1 MNTIA
6 LLTFLALT
14 GVVALL
20 SWLMTRKEQLNTLS
34 GLFFANRK
42 LGFISVGSGLLF
54 ANINTALFVGENEL
68 TYTNNMSVMAWG
80 VTSVIAMLLVS
91 EFIMPIYL
99 RYGIATTPDYLEA
112 RYDKSTKL
120 IVSLIFLVNY
130 IVNLLPAVL
139 YSGAVA
145 FNGLFRFS
153 EIYKIDYWTTIWIL
167 IWLMGITGALY
178 TLLGGLKAITVSDAL
193 LGFGMFTGGLLLP
206 LFALNYLGAGSLEA
220 GLHKVLSSKTEHL
233 NSIGAPGDAIPFS
246 TLFTGMLLVNL
257 YYWGTEQYIVQQ
269 VLGSRDLE
277 TCQKGIALAGLGKII
292 CPLLI
297 NIPGVIAVHMYSSLP
312 NTAEVFPQLV
322 SDVSPPVYSGFVAAL
337 LFGAA
342 LTTFNAGLNSSSTL
356 FVLNVYKP
364 WSVKKNLTIPE
375 SGYVRVAK
383 RFEIIICLIAMLI
396 APFIIFASN
405 GFYTYVQTV
414 GGLFSVPIF
423 TILLVGFLTKRVPPV
438 AAKTGLCFF
447 IVCYGITQLFID
459 VHIHFLHVLAIL
471 FILTTALMLLIGKYK
486 PLAIPYKPQKAGPVD
501 VSPWKRRHWFSLVL
515 LLMVILLY
523 LIFSPLG
530 LVK

>member
-1 MNTIA
+1 M
-6 LLTFLALT
+6 
-14 GVVALL
+14 
-20 SWLMTRKEQLNTLS
+20 
-34 GLFFANRK
+34 
-42 LGFISVGSGLLF
+42 
-54 ANINTALFVGENEL
+54 
-68 TYTNNMSVMAWG
+68 
-80 VTSVIAMLLVS
+80 
-91 EFIMPIYL
+91 
-99 RYGIATTPDYLEA
+99 
-112 RYDKSTKL
+112 
-120 IVSLIFLVNY
+120 
-130 IVNLLPAVL
+130 
-139 YSGAVA
+139 
-145 FNGLFRFS
+145 
-153 EIYKIDYWTTIWIL
+153 
-167 IWLMGITGALY
+167 
-178 TLLGGLKAITVSDAL
+178 
-193 LGFGMFTGGLLLP
+193 
-206 LFALNYLGAGSLEA
+206 
-220 GLHKVLSSKTEHL
+220 
-233 NSIGAPGDAIPFS
+233 
-246 TLFTGMLLVNL
+246 
-257 YYWGTEQYIVQQ
+257 
-269 VLGSRDLE
+269 
-277 TCQKGIALAGLGKII
+277 
-292 CPLLI
+292 
-297 NIPGVIAVHMYSSLP
+297 
-312 NTAEVFPQLV
+312 
-322 SDVSPPVYSGFVAAL
+322 PVYSGFVAAL

-375 SGYVRVAK
+375 PGYVRVAK
-383 RFEIIICLIAMLI
+383 RFEIVICLIAMLI

-501 VSPWKRRHWFSLVL
+501 VSPWKRRHWFSIVL